1 MNLQRISN
9 SLVTRL
15 LALSMLVLATGTVL
29 TYWQITR
36 FLREDLTQTV
46 SAQQM
51 ALASYVARDIDES
64 LTDRLQFIER
74 LALALPID
82 LLDDPDRLLPWL
94 RAQHDL
100 NPLFSRGLMVS
111 DAQGRVIT
119 GHRPAAAPHEP
130 STRDTAEHSSA
141 LLSSALLSPQLA
153 GHAAIG
159 RPQHGSAM
167 PGEPTL
173 PFLAPVKSRSG
184 RVAGVLIG
192 TTGLSAPRFLDGSIQ
207 TRIGG
212 TGSILLISPAD
223 KLYVAS
229 SIPAMVMQSTPAPGI
244 NALHDRAM
252 AGFRGSGLTVNAQGV
267 EELAAIASVPST
279 GWFVVARIPT
289 SEALA
294 TVGRAQTYIL
304 QQRLPGMLLI
314 VGLIGVLAA
323 RVLRPM
329 VRAANQADK
338 MTRGDIP
345 LAPLPVERHDEI
357 GTLTAAFNRLL
368 DKLQAHQTELALLAH
383 HDALTGL
390 PNRKLLA
397 DRLTQ
402 ALVRTQR
409 NGSQVA
415 VLFLDLDGFKHIN
428 DNRGHEAGD
437 QALEDIATR
446 LLGVVRHSDTVARLG
461 SDEFV
466 VPAADFDEAGPDRIG
481 VLAQK
486 CIDAISKP
494 LQTGA
499 AQRILGVSIGIAW
512 SDGSHGANDLLA
524 TADGAMCT
532 VKQSGLSGFA
542 VAPQHVTA

>member
-1 MNLQRISN
+1 MAFRLNLRRISN

-29 TYWQITR
+29 TYRQITR

-51 ALASYVARDIDES
+51 ALASYVARDIDQS

-82 LLDDPDRLLPWL
+82 LLDDPDPLLPWL

-141 LLSSALLSPQLA
+141 LLSSGLLSPQLA

-173 PFLAPVKSRSG
+173 PSLAPVKSRSG
-184 RVAGVLIG
+184 RVARVLIG

-207 TRIGG
+207 ARIGG
-212 TGSILLISPAD
+212 TGGILLMSPAD

-345 LAPLPVERHDEI
+345 LAPLPVEHHDEI

-397 DRLTQ
+397 DRLAQ
-402 ALVRTQR
+402 ALVRAQR

-428 DNRGHEAGD
+428 DSLGHEAGD
-437 QALEDIATR
+437 QALKDIATR

-461 SDEFV
+461 GDEFV
-466 VPAADFDEAGPDRIG
+466 VLAADFDEAGLDRIG

-512 SDGSHGANDLLA
+512 SDGSHSANDLLA
-524 TADGAMCT
+524 TADRAMYT
-532 VKQSGLSGFA
+532 VK
-542 VAPQHVTA
+542 